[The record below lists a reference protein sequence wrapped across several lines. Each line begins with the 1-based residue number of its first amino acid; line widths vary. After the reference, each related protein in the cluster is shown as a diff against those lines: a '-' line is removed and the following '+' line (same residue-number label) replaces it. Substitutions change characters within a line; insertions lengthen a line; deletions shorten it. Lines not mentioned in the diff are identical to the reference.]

1 MTAGPWP
8 GPGPASERLA
18 VLAAAL
24 RAGAAGLYC
33 AEAGVELLIG
43 QESWLRRSDF
53 TGSFIAVTPGLA
65 GRDAMAAVGWHAA
78 ITALDGGALPCSSGE
93 RRILHLAA
101 SIAAGTASVTH
112 GARAARPARSSSVSD
127 CSARSLPNRLACTPA
142 DHTLHADSMRRSV
155 PSESLTVMPLRSTS
169 VTMAPNWISTP
180 IFCNRA
186 AAR

>member
-1 MTAGPWP
+1 MTAGLWP
-8 GPGPASERLA
+8 GPAVWQLA

-33 AEAGVELLIG
+33 AEADVELLIG

-53 TGSFIAVTPGLA
+53 TGSFIDVTPGTA

-101 SIAAGTASVTH
+101 SIAAGI
-112 GARAARPARSSSVSD
+112 
-127 CSARSLPNRLACTPA
+127 PA
-142 DHTLHADSMRRSV
+142 DLGEA
-155 PSESLTVMPLRSTS
+155 LTGLDRAGIT
-169 VTMAPNWISTP
+169 
-180 IFCNRA
+180 A
-186 AAR
+186 AARAVLHAGGHRGATVTLPPGIPPHLRRKSER